1 METAGQRQG
10 RADTDGTRTGPGH
23 PEAPLPP
30 HLPHR
35 NADPQAR
42 APQCPPSLP
51 PGPVPEALAQRLS
64 KLIHWPP
71 SGRAQGWGGAG
82 GEAQRGPGSQPPLP
96 SPASCAPC
104 GSPLMKAAPACPVP
118 GTVPG
123 SQQTTSKCSVGG
135 KEPKPGLG
143 TALVGKEHGHT
154 EPRGPGPRGQEAGP
168 AARLTGPEGRPCAF
182 LPLRGM
188 TSP

>member
-1 METAGQRQG
+1 MWRQRGSDREEQ
-10 RADTDGTRTGPGH
+10 TQTGTRTGPGH
-23 PEAPLPP
+23 PEAHLPP
-30 HLPHR
+30 HPPHR
-35 NADPQAR
+35 NADPQAW

-51 PGPVPEALAQRLS
+51 PGPVPEASVSSETVQTHPLAPKWQGPGL
-64 KLIHWPP
+64 
-71 SGRAQGWGGAG
+71 GWGWKRGA
-82 GEAQRGPGSQPPLP
+82 APLP

-104 GSPLMKAAPACPVP
+104 GSPLMEAAPACPVP

-123 SQQTTSKCSVGG
+123 SQQTISKCSVGRT
-135 KEPKPGLG
+135 ELTPGLG

-168 AARLTGPEGRPCAF
+168 AAQLTGPEGRPCEF